1 MLHER
6 GPWYGGRPQA
16 GGLEP
21 VAMVHVVNKRTRKR
35 QVPSI
40 GRGAVKR
47 SRQKKGADFSD
58 LVGTAPLH
66 KDPVKFQRALRAG
79 HR

>member
-1 MLHER
+1 MADYL
-6 GPWYGGRPQA
+6 WNK
-16 GGLEP
+16 P
-21 VAMVHVVNKRTRKR
+21 VAMVHVVNKRTKKR
-35 QVPSI
+35 QVSSI
-40 GRGAVKR
+40 VRGAVKR
-47 SRQKKGADFSD
+47 SRKKKGADFSD